1 MLTCLKKAL
10 NAHFAS
16 RLASSYEHVMLYEDP
31 NLKRKALNV
40 IPVEELKSRARA
52 KLEAYKSSTSL
63 DTEPSPLDFDDFLLL
78 ELLAWFKNE
87 FFTWT
92 NQPECRVCGTC
103 QNMRFIRSDR
113 PNRDEIAGM
122 AGNVEVYELE
132 NIIYFH
138 FYFRYFNK
146 RR

>member
-1 MLTCLKKAL
+1 
-10 NAHFAS
+10 
-16 RLASSYEHVMLYEDP
+16 VMLYEDP

-40 IPVEELKSRARA
+40 IPVDELKSRARA
-52 KLEAYKSSTSL
+52 KLDAYKSSSSL
-63 DTEPSPLDFDDFLLL
+63 DADPSPLDFEDFLLL

-92 NQPECRVCGTC
+92 NQPECRVCATS

-122 AGNVEVYELE
+122 AGNVEVYELD
-132 NIIYFH
+132 IIFLLKH
-138 FYFRYFNK
+138 FLIDIN
-146 RR
+146 